1 MDYKKHL
8 KTPFWTSVISTVFF
22 GIIIHLFGITNVLHN
37 YDDISTLPTGYGTG
51 LPSGRWFLMIMGD
64 FARDAKINFNLPY
77 VNGLLFIVF
86 IAFSAG
92 ILTLIF
98 KFNHRKSAVLTGLL
112 LVSFPTVTS
121 IMIFRFTAGYYG
133 VALLLSVLAVWV
145 IEKYKYGFFISVFC
159 IAMAVGTYQAYL
171 PLIIALFVLLLLKKT
186 LEEDTTFSK
195 ILLKGLYYCATLIA
209 GFLLYYGI
217 LQICL
222 HVKNI
227 ELLDYKGISEMGAL
241 SIREIPS
248 LIRQAYSD
256 FLCLPFHDYCDI
268 AKTGLLRAVYLI
280 SGVVSIV
287 MIAVILIE
295 KKKKI
300 DSIIMTVLLCVL
312 FPIAVNFITIMCP
325 NSNIYVLMVISFVT
339 VLFVPI
345 ILLEVIESV
354 DALANKQ
361 KLFKATQKFAAVILL
376 TAIVSYSYLANFNYT
391 SMYYVNRQAENYL
404 NAMVTQIRMTDDF
417 DASMEWAFIGE
428 DIEDPLFENPWK
440 NSLNYKPNSNNIH
453 LINAYSRKSWIK
465 QYFGY
470 NMPLAEEKTVEK
482 LKNNE
487 TVKKMP
493 CWPNDGSIAVVDGVV
508 VIKLQNE

>member
-1 MDYKKHL
+1 M
-8 KTPFWTSVISTVFF
+8 
-22 GIIIHLFGITNVLHN
+22 
-37 YDDISTLPTGYGTG
+37 
-51 LPSGRWFLMIMGD
+51 
-64 FARDAKINFNLPY
+64 
-77 VNGLLFIVF
+77 
-86 IAFSAG
+86 
-92 ILTLIF
+92 
-98 KFNHRKSAVLTGLL
+98 
-112 LVSFPTVTS
+112 
-121 IMIFRFTAGYYG
+121 
-133 VALLLSVLAVWV
+133 
-145 IEKYKYGFFISVFC
+145 
-159 IAMAVGTYQAYL
+159 
-171 PLIIALFVLLLLKKT
+171 
-186 LEEDTTFSK
+186 
-195 ILLKGLYYCATLIA
+195 
-209 GFLLYYGI
+209 
-217 LQICL
+217 
-222 HVKNI
+222 KNI

-280 SGVVSIV
+280 SGVVSIA

-345 ILLEVIESV
+345 ILLEVTESV

-361 KLFKATQKFAAVILL
+361 KLFKTTQKFAAFILL

-391 SMYYVNRQAENYL
+391 SMYYVNRQTENYL

-428 DIEDPLFENPWK
+428 DIENPLFENSWK
-440 NSLNYKPNSNNIH
+440 NSLNYKPNSNDIH